1 MTPVMFWR
9 TLAATFAFAAT
20 IVVAA
25 PAGAEGDVSVSL
37 SAHVARAPATLQ
49 LRVRVPPH
57 ARNRLLRVS
66 LDSGSYY
73 RSSDVPLEGNQAP
86 ATHVVRWP
94 GVPSGVYGVAVEV
107 FQSNGRSRVV
117 YGGSVQVIGL

>member
-1 MTPVMFWR
+1 MRPVMFWR
-9 TLAATFAFAAT
+9 AAAATVVFAVT
-20 IVVAA
+20 VVAA

-37 SAHVARAPATLQ
+37 SAHVARAPATLE
-49 LRVRVPPH
+49 LRVRIPPH
-57 ARNRLLRVS
+57 AHNRLLRVS

-73 RSSDVPLEGNQAP
+73 RSSDLPLDGDQAA

-94 GVPSGVYGVAVEV
+94 GVPSGVYGVAVEI

-117 YGGSVQVIGL
+117 QGGRVQVIGL